1 MEKENI
7 IFLRDNED
15 YEYIYGVLILK
26 GNILDL
32 KLLQNRIND
41 MREELGYDYN
51 GDDIMK
57 AVLKKYKEE
66 YQDLVKYIPYGNYD
80 LEV

>member
-7 IFLRDNED
+7 VFLRDNED

-57 AVLKKYKEE
+57 AVLEKYKEE
-66 YQDLVKYIPYGNYD
+66 YQDLVKYIPYGNYN

>member
-26 GNILDL
+26 GNVLDL

-51 GDDIMK
+51 GDGIMK
-57 AVLKKYKEE
+57 AVLEKYKEE

>member
-32 KLLQNRIND
+32 KLLQNRINN

-57 AVLKKYKEE
+57 AVLEKYKEE
-66 YQDLVKYIPYGNYD
+66 YQDLVKYIPYGNYN

>member
-57 AVLKKYKEE
+57 AVLEKYKEE

>member
-57 AVLKKYKEE
+57 AVLEKYKEE
-66 YQDLVKYIPYGNYD
+66 YQDLVKYIPYGNYN

>member
-26 GNILDL
+26 GNVLDL

-41 MREELGYDYN
+41 MTEEPDQEDN
-51 GDDIMK
+51 GDDRMK
-57 AVLKKYKEE
+57 AVLEKYKEE

>member
-1 MEKENI
+1 MEKENV

-57 AVLKKYKEE
+57 AVLEKYKEE
-66 YQDLVKYIPYGNYD
+66 YQDLVKYIPYGNYN

>member
-26 GNILDL
+26 GNVLDL

-57 AVLKKYKEE
+57 AVLEKYKEE

>member
-32 KLLQNRIND
+32 KLLQNRINN
-41 MREELGYDYN
+41 MREKLGYDYN

-57 AVLKKYKEE
+57 AVLEKYKEE
-66 YQDLVKYIPYGNYD
+66 YQDLVKYIPYGNYN

>member
-7 IFLRDNED
+7 IFLKDNED

-26 GNILDL
+26 GNVLDL

-57 AVLKKYKEE
+57 AVLEKYKEE

>member
-32 KLLQNRIND
+32 KLLQNRINN

-57 AVLKKYKEE
+57 AVLEKYKEE